1 LDNNASLVYPNP
13 SSDKVYV
20 DLRQFAQYPVDVRMS
35 DMTGRTVHQLTA
47 NGGGVAEINI
57 TENQPAMYLIEA
69 VQGEN
74 RTRARFVKN

>member
-1 LDNNASLVYPNP
+1 
-13 SSDKVYV
+13 
-20 DLRQFAQYPVDVRMS
+20 MS